1 MAIRKYTNP
10 RALDLSPGLQDV
22 LRKNGMQA
30 HISFSPRDGYQL
42 IVLGH
47 DSPVI
52 NYKLNEQQIENLMG
66 WGSTY
71 ANKKAYSTFTSI
83 VKNDF
88 YMPDNF
94 VSASNAFGRV
104 AMGLHGYRIGHG
116 EYGYDARPYRT
127 PWFAPFNRHGRGWAG
142 DYVGWAPRG
151 FGWQHLRRIGDHPYR
166 PWGGGPIVAERP
178 DGRIKPGEAR
188 SGGYGFYYKGHQQ
201 QTSVDILDQITIDA
215 KIKPLEAAPR
225 PQEQGLP
232 YKQEIIA
239 DTDIYFNNQKW
250 QNILASHGIVINADK
265 STITIQS
272 NLSKVDLSYDL
283 KPEELKKLTNEK
295 VSEVSVAERLAI
307 INEVIKNDFSTQ
319 LTRDMLETKELVS
332 LDLKPE
338 VRAEVEAPFIEQE
351 RRMAEQQ
358 RLAEERSKIMEEN
371 YRISMD
377 PNAINGREIQ
387 SVMGNRGWFQPVA
400 NGREMYV
407 GEIRVDKVLK
417 EPVTVQIA
425 GIGSVALSKPMT
437 EAEIDAFNTD
447 EAGKLLLRSASKE
460 AAKNLWAGA
469 PASYV
474 MSAQINGRTVEH
486 TITEK
491 DYNKFLDLDD
501 KHRLKMFDNVF
512 KEVEI
517 KSAHGRSL
525 YADDMYMAQD
535 RQTVIRQQD
544 DDIAHATS
552 NKVDGA
558 ALQEYNQKKGFY
570 REQAGGREVEVRGIQ
585 VDPAGN
591 GKYKM
596 TAVING
602 QSITHEITQ
611 KQYDKFLAVDDYH
624 RMQLFAKI
632 FDEVDIKTH
641 PGQGTNFGAA
651 ILAALVVTGEV
662 AADIA
667 MGRGPRGPRP
677 EFYESSMPATVY
689 HKQGVVSP
697 ADVAAA
703 NFRSMEAN
711 LGPEPAV
718 DESMGRGR

>member
-30 HISFSPRDGYQL
+30 HISFSPKDGYQL
-42 IVLGH
+42 VVLGH
-47 DSPVI
+47 DSPVL

-71 ANKKAYSTFTSI
+71 ANKKAYNTFTSI

-88 YMPDNF
+88 YMPQNF

-127 PWFAPFNRHGRGWAG
+127 PWFAPFSRHGRGWGG
-142 DYVGWAPRG
+142 DFVGWAPRAHG
-151 FGWQHLRRIGDHPYR
+151 FHLRRIGDHPYI

-178 DGRIKPGEAR
+178 DGRIKPGEMK
-188 SGGYGFYYKGHQQ
+188 SGGYGFYYKGRQQ
-201 QTSVDILDQITIDA
+201 QASVDILDQISIDA

-225 PQEQGLP
+225 PKGQGLP

-239 DTDIYFNNQKW
+239 DTDVYFNNQKW
-250 QNILASHGIVINADK
+250 QNVLASHGIVINADK
-265 STITIQS
+265 STLTIQS
-272 NLSKVDLSYDL
+272 NLSKVDLQYDL
-283 KPEELKKLTNEK
+283 TPEELKKLTNEK
-295 VSEVSVAERLAI
+295 VSEVSVQERLDI
-307 INEVIKNDFSTQ
+307 INNVIGKDFSTT

-358 RLAEERSKIMEEN
+358 RLAAERSKMVAESN
-371 YRISMD
+371 RIAQD

-387 SVMGNRGWFQPVA
+387 AIMGNRGWFQPVD

-407 GEIRVDKVLK
+407 GEIRVDKLLK
-417 EPVTVQIA
+417 EPVTIQIA
-425 GIGSVALSKPMT
+425 GVGAVALSKPMT
-437 EAEIDAFNTD
+437 EAEINAFNTD
-447 EAGKLLLRSASKE
+447 EAGREQLRSASKE
-460 AAKNLWAGA
+460 VAQNLWAGA
-469 PASYV
+469 PASFI

-486 TITEK
+486 VISEK
-491 DYNKFLDLDD
+491 EYNKFLDYDD
-501 KHRLKMFDNVF
+501 KHRLKMFDSVF
-512 KEVEI
+512 NEVEI

-525 YADDMYMAQD
+525 YGDDMYMAQD
-535 RQTVIRQQD
+535 GQTVVHQQD
-544 DDIAHATS
+544 NDIAHATS

-570 REQAGGREVEVRGIQ
+570 RERAGGREVEVGNIQ
-585 VDPAGN
+585 VDPMEG

-602 QSITHEITQ
+602 QAISHEITQ

-641 PGQGTNFGAA
+641 PGQGTNIGAA

-662 AADIA
+662 VADMA
-667 MGRGPRGPRP
+667 MGHGPRGPRP
-677 EFYESSMPATVY
+677 EIYESRMPGTIY

-711 LGPEPAV
+711 LGPEPPI